1 MIIEEIEKE
10 IAVQEN
16 KKKLEKF
23 KKKFLKLREA
33 YPEVFVCGDI
43 DGDIVALL
51 DGQKVYR
58 MYTKNINILL

>member
-1 MIIEEIEKE
+1 MTNNMTIEEIEKE

-43 DGDIVALL
+43 DGDVVALL
-51 DGQKVYR
+51 DGQKVYLTTYR
-58 MYTKNINILL
+58 V

>member
-1 MIIEEIEKE
+1 MTIEEIEKE

-33 YPEVFVCGDI
+33 YPEVFVSTDY
-43 DGDIVALL
+43 DGNVVAIIHNHK
-51 DGQKVYR
+51 QKVYL
-58 MYTKNINILL
+58 TGW